1 MTQKTWFIADLHY
14 KHKNI
19 LEFENRPFASVEEM
33 EEKMIE
39 AWNTV
44 VGKNDVVYIVG
55 DFCFG
60 GYNDWIRILDQ
71 LKGNIILIK
80 GNHDK
85 SKIVKRVISDGYIH
99 EYHEVG
105 TLIRED
111 KFLFHL
117 THYPLELGDR
127 PRNFNIS
134 GHIHNQANSE
144 ACQLNVGVDSLLM
157 AMYWNAKNLP
167 FGTPVS
173 LDYLV
178 EYSTYINEKLEA
190 QYVRGK

>member
-1 MTQKTWFIADLHY
+1 MIWFIADTHY
-14 KHKNI
+14 RHKNI
-19 LEFENRPFASVEEM
+19 LEFENRPFNSIEEM
-33 EEKMIE
+33 EVKMIE
-39 AWNTV
+39 AWNGV
-44 VGKNDVVYIVG
+44 VGKNDTIYIVG

-60 GYNDWIRILDQ
+60 GHNDWIHILDQ
-71 LKGNIILIK
+71 LKGNIVFIK

-85 SKIVKRVISDGYIH
+85 SKIVNRVINEGYIH

-105 TLIRED
+105 TIVREE
-111 KFLFHL
+111 KLMFHL

-134 GHIHNQANSE
+134 GHIHNKVNSE
-144 ACQLNVGVDSLLM
+144 TCQINVGVDSAFMSLYQK
-157 AMYWNAKNLP
+157 ANKLP

-173 LDYLV
+173 LCYITDYAKC
-178 EYSTYINEKLEA
+178 INEKLEA